1 MSRRAAW
8 ILSPIALVLVA
19 AGIALAVLQP
29 WQSAAEAADK
39 GDDGPV
45 TALAE
50 LTTLTSDLRLN
61 GSLSY
66 GASIPL
72 PGRGGTITRLPK
84 AGDVI
89 GVGQAVYEV
98 DGRPVI
104 AVRGER
110 PFWRDLGAEVE
121 DGPDVR
127 QLEQALADLGFG
139 TDLTVDDEFTKVT
152 TASIKAW
159 QKSLGVPQTGVVAL
173 GDIVAIT
180 AASVRVEAV
189 KAKLGDPASSSPLT
203 YTSTGL
209 RVIAKL
215 TDAQAREILPGTPV
229 TVILPDGTEV
239 PSTIT
244 AVDVGG
250 QPTEKEGE
258 TTPPTATVDFTD
270 PAAGQ
275 GIGLRA
281 VKVVFATSEVK
292 DALVVPV
299 TALVATAD
307 GGYAVDVL
315 RKKGKVERVA
325 VEVGLIADSRVQIVG
340 GDLAEGDAVVVA
352 Q

>member
-1 MSRRAAW
+1 MRRRTAW
-8 ILSPIALVLVA
+8 VLSPIALVLVA

-29 WQSAAEAADK
+29 WRSAAEAADES
-39 GDDGPV
+39 GDGPV

-72 PGRGGTITRLPK
+72 PGRGGTITRLPN

-89 GVGQAVYEV
+89 GVGQALYEV

-104 AVRGER
+104 AVRGDR
-110 PFWRDLGAEVE
+110 PFWRDLSADME

-139 TDLTVDDEFTKVT
+139 ADLTVDDEFTKVT
-152 TASIKAW
+152 AASVKAW
-159 QKSLGVPQTGVVAL
+159 QKSLGLPQTGVVAL

-189 KAKLGDPASSSPLT
+189 KAQLGDPAGSSPLT
-203 YTSTGL
+203 YTSTSM
-209 RVIAKL
+209 RVIVKL
-215 TDAQAREILPGTPV
+215 TDAQAREILPGTAV

-239 PSTIT
+239 PATIT
-244 AVDVGG
+244 AVDPGG

-258 TTPPTATVDFTD
+258 TTPPTGTVDFTD
-270 PAAGQ
+270 PAAAQ

-281 VKVVFATSEVK
+281 VKVLLATSEVK

-299 TALVATAD
+299 TALVATTD

-315 RKKGKVERVA
+315 RKKGQVERVA
-325 VEVGLIADSRVQIVG
+325 VEVGLIADARVQIVG
-340 GDLAEGDAVVVA
+340 GGLAEGDAVVVA